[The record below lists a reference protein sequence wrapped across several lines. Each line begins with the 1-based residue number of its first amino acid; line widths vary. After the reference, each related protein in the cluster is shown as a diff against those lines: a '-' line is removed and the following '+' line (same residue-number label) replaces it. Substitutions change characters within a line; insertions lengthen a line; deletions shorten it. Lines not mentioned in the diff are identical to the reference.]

1 MNCQS
6 RIPKIPIIKLSTDPE
21 EVPVRRM
28 QFDSVR
34 KETPNSHEQKKIIN
48 AFKEGLSNLKH
59 DVTRLIS
66 THREYMPLYDE
77 VKEGRN

>member
-1 MNCQS
+1 
-6 RIPKIPIIKLSTDPE
+6 
-21 EVPVRRM
+21 M